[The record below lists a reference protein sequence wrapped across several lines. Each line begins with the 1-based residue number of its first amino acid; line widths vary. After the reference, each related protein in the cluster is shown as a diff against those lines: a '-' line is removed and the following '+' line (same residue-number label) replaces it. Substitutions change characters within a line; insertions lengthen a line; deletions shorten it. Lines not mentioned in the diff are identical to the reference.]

1 MFSGSYVAIV
11 TPFKNGAVDY
21 AALRELVEFQIEN
34 GTSGIVPCGTTGES
48 ATLTHEEHKMV
59 NKTVIEQV
67 AGRVQVIAGAGSNN
81 TAEAIELAKD
91 AEQAGADAILCI
103 TPYYNKPTQEGLFQ
117 HFKEVNDHINIPIV
131 LYNVPGRTGS
141 NMLPATVQRLA
152 KLKNIVA
159 IKEASGMLDQV
170 TEIITNTNLDVL
182 SGDDALTLPIMALG
196 GKGIVSVAANIVP
209 DMVANLCRAALNGDF
224 AAAREINSKLFFIS
238 KAMFIETNPIPVKT
252 ALSLMNKISLEFRL
266 PLVQMQTENKT
277 KLQNILKQYSVI

>member
-21 AALRELVEFQIEN
+21 DKLRELVEFQIEN

-67 AGRVQVIAGAGSNN
+67 AGRIQVIAWAGSNN

-152 KLKNIVA
+152 KLKNIAA
-159 IKEASGMLDQV
+159 IKEASGMLDQI
-170 TEIITNTNLDVL
+170 TEIITNTDLDVL
-182 SGDDALTLPIMALG
+182 SGDDALTLPIIALG

-209 DMVANLCRAALNGDF
+209 DMVADLCKAALNGDF
-224 AAAREINSKLFFIS
+224 DTAREINSKLFFIS

-252 ALSLMNKISLEFRL
+252 ALALMNKIPLEFRL
-266 PLVQMQTENKT
+266 PLVPMQQENKT

>member
-21 AALRELVEFQIEN
+21 ERLRELVEFQIEN